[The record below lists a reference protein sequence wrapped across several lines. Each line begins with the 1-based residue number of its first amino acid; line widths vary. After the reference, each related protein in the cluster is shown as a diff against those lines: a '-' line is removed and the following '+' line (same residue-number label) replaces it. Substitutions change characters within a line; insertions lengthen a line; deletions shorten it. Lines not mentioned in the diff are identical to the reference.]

1 MTSFDRKLEKQL
13 KDREFEKQ
21 IKEAG
26 NRLLNQPCSID
37 DLLTLLDK
45 VENFLAYVEQ
55 EPSKSMRDALLPSVK
70 ALSTNKLLRHA
81 EMDDVKVSVISC
93 IIEITRITAPDAPY
107 KDEQMKAIFQLIVA
121 AFENMP
127 HVSTRFYK
135 RVVSIIDTIAKV
147 KLCLV
152 MLDLECDALV
162 VEMFQSF
169 LKIIRSNYPPVVL
182 SAMETIMNL
191 VIDESE
197 DISLDLLSSLFASVR
212 KEN

>member
-1 MTSFDRKLEKQL
+1 M
-13 KDREFEKQ
+13 
-21 IKEAG
+21 
-26 NRLLNQPCSID
+26 
-37 DLLTLLDK
+37 
-45 VENFLAYVEQ
+45 
-55 EPSKSMRDALLPSVK
+55 
-70 ALSTNKLLRHA
+70 
-81 EMDDVKVSVISC
+81 DVKVSVASC
-93 IIEITRITAPDAPY
+93 ITEITGIRAPNAPY
-107 KDEQMKAIFQLIVA
+107 KDEQMKEIFQFIVA

-135 RVVSIIDTIAKV
+135 RVVSIIDTIAKL

-152 MLDLECDALV
+152 MLDLEYDALV